1 MKKTLLKA
9 GILCLAV
16 TGMYSSHSAVAQSD
30 PTGMKRITD
39 TYAITN
45 ASVITAP
52 GKSPVKS
59 TILIKNGVIQGIGTD
74 LTLPKQAK
82 IISGDSLYVYP
93 GFISG
98 ASDAGITKPKDPERP
113 DDFVSSDPPDEIAGI
128 TPWRSALDQYD
139 AKDSKVEDLRKTGFT
154 IAQII
159 PGGGMLAGKSAIV
172 LLGSE
177 HSTNLL
183 EENTAVAASFEG
195 SRGMYPGTA
204 VGVMAKFRDIYHNTK
219 LTRERAE
226 KYASV
231 AGVKRPEVTP
241 TYKSMED
248 VVNGSIPVLF
258 SAASDLEIRRAIGLQ
273 KELGFDLILTDLEDY
288 ERVIDLIKSSGTKVL
303 VKLEIPD
310 DKAVKEQKKDAT
322 EEVAELNAK
331 VKKAYG
337 AALSQ
342 AGKLEAAGI
351 PFAFTT
357 AGVKP
362 EEILKSLKVMI
373 ENGLSEAAAL
383 ASLTTNAAAI
393 LGISREA
400 GTIEKGKMANLI
412 LSTDSVFGK
421 DAQIR
426 HVMVDGYLYDY
437 ETKEKKKSNKNGESE
452 EPVIEGD
459 WEYTSE
465 TPAGSSG
472 GIITIKKEGADY
484 TGTITY
490 DDPGGS
496 GKATSTLSDIA
507 LEENTLTFSFDVNA
521 GGTKLTV
528 DITVEIEDDSLEGT
542 MEISQYGAFPIQ
554 GTRTPSLITNK

>member
-9 GILCLAV
+9 GIICLAV
-16 TGMYSSHSAVAQSD
+16 TAMYSSHSAMAQSD

-59 TILIKNGVIQGIGTD
+59 TILIKDGIIQGVGPD
-74 LTLPKQAK
+74 LTLPKQAR
-82 IISGDSLYVYP
+82 IIAGDSLYIYP

-113 DDFVSSDPPDEIAGI
+113 ENFVSSNPPDEIAGI
-128 TPWRSALDQYD
+128 TPWRSALDQYT
-139 AKDSKVEDLRKTGFT
+139 AKDSKVEDLRKAGFT

-159 PGGGMLAGKSAIV
+159 PDGGMLAGKSAIV
-172 LLGSE
+172 LLGSDE
-177 HSTNLL
+177 STNLL
-183 EENTAVAASFEG
+183 KENTAVAASFEG

-204 VGVMAKFRDIYHNTK
+204 VGVMAKFRDIFQNTK
-219 LTRERAE
+219 LTQERAE

-231 AGVKRPEVTP
+231 AGTKRPEVTP
-241 TYKSMED
+241 TYRSMED
-248 VVNGSIPVLF
+248 VVDGSTPVLF
-258 SAASDLEIRRAIGLQ
+258 SAASDLEIRRAISLQ
-273 KELGFDLILTDLEDY
+273 KELGFKLILTDLQDY
-288 ERVIDLIKSSGTKVL
+288 EQVIDLIKSSGAQVL

-310 DKAVKEQKKDAT
+310 DKAVKDQNKDAT
-322 EEVAELNAK
+322 EEVADLNAK
-331 VKKAYG
+331 VKKAYE
-337 AALSQ
+337 AALTQ

-351 PFAFTT
+351 TFAFTT
-357 AGVKP
+357 VGTKSAELVKT
-362 EEILKSLKVMI
+362 LKVMI
-373 ENGLSEAAAL
+373 KNGLSEEAAL

-393 LGISREA
+393 LRISREA
-400 GTIEKGKMANLI
+400 GTVEKGKMANLI
-412 LSTDSVFGK
+412 LSTDSIFSE
-421 DAQIR
+421 DAQIK
-426 HVMVDGYLYDY
+426 HVMVDGYLFDY
-437 ETKEKKKSNKNGESE
+437 ETKEKKKSKNGESE
-452 EPVIEGD
+452 ALVIEGN

-472 GIITIKKEGADY
+472 GIIAIKKEDSDY

-490 DDPGGS
+490 DDPEGS
-496 GKATSTLSDIA
+496 GKATSPLSDIA
-507 LEENTLTFSFDVNA
+507 LEGNTLTFSFEVDA

-528 DITVEIEDDSLEGT
+528 DITAEIEEDSLEGT
-542 MEISQYGAFPIQ
+542 MEVSQYGSFPIQ